1 MARCYRRGVD
11 RQAGRSGLAWKRRKP
26 GRSHMPSGGRAARDE
41 PVQIDS
47 RPFFGHT
54 QPSRRERL
62 FLPDCLEKLGSS
74 ASINQQRCNH
84 LHSIANDYYLWR
96 PKSEL
101 ILRACASGEFSTV
114 SPHSGH
120 FYGEAGTF
128 RIGESSHSPAITM
141 AEFRSGAAQRLG
153 LAGQPQGAH
162 HFGSDYHGRMPELT
176 PSRQISEEV
185 DHHGTDFGRALLLG
199 DVAAAGQHDHAA
211 KPRREF
217 RQIGDMVVHSG
228 EFDDRIATA
237 GNVERRH
244 SDWYAVER
252 RQQFPVSIDVAIP
265 VETVSNPVRVAN
277 ISKRVL
283 WISYSVLDLSRRNAS
298 LSPMPI
304 C

>member
-141 AEFRSGAAQRLG
+141 AEFRSGAAQTARPRRPTPRCSPLRERLPRPD
-153 LAGQPQGAH
+153 ARADA
-162 HFGSDYHGRMPELT
+162 FT
-176 PSRQISEEV
+176 A
-185 DHHGTDFGRALLLG
+185 DFGGSR
-199 DVAAAGQHDHAA
+199 
-211 KPRREF
+211 
-217 RQIGDMVVHSG
+217 SS
-228 EFDDRIATA
+228 
-237 GNVERRH
+237 RH
-244 SDWYAVER
+244 
-252 RQQFPVSIDVAIP
+252 
-265 VETVSNPVRVAN
+265 
-277 ISKRVL
+277 
-283 WISYSVLDLSRRNAS
+283 
-298 LSPMPI
+298 
-304 C
+304 